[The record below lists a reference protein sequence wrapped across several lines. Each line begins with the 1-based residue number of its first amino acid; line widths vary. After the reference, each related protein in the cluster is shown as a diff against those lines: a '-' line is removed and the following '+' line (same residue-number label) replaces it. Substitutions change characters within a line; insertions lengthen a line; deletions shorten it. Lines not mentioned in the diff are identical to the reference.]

1 MQRTFPTI
9 VGIVN
14 VTPDSFSDGGRYYQP
29 DAAIAHAR
37 TLVEQGAEV
46 LDVGGESS
54 RPGAEPV
61 SAAEELRRVL
71 PVIEGIRR
79 ELPTIPISIDTTKAD
94 VARAALDAGATM
106 INDISA
112 GRFDPAMLPLA
123 AERRVPIVLMHMQG
137 TPQTMQR
144 NPTYTDVTREVFEF
158 LQERIAAA
166 RAWGVETVIA
176 DVGIGFG
183 KTVEHNITLLRN
195 MQRFRELGVP
205 LYLGLS
211 RKRFL
216 GALTGIENP
225 LERDV
230 PTALAHALL
239 LDVPVDYIRV
249 HAVSYIVQLRALWR
263 ALRSDEPTSV
273 ELQSSRGG
281 SL

>member
-79 ELPTIPISIDTTKAD
+79 EHPTIPISIDTTKAD

-273 ELQSSRGG
+273 ELR
-281 SL
+281 

>member
-9 VGIVN
+9 VGIIN

-37 TLVEQGAEV
+37 MLVEQGAEV

-61 SAAEELRRVL
+61 SAEEELRRVL

-94 VARAALDAGATM
+94 VALAALDAGATM

-144 NPTYTDVTREVFEF
+144 NPTYTDVTGEVFEF

-166 RAWGVETVIA
+166 RACGVETIIA

-183 KTVEHNITLLRN
+183 KTLEHNIALLRN
-195 MQRFRELGVP
+195 LPRFRELGVP

-216 GALTGIENP
+216 GVLTGVENP

-230 PTALAHALL
+230 STALAHALL
-239 LDVPVDYIRV
+239 LDVPIDYIRV

-263 ALRSDEPTSV
+263 ALRSDEPISV
-273 ELQSSRGG
+273 ELR
-281 SL
+281 

>member
-273 ELQSSRGG
+273 ELQ
-281 SL
+281 

>member
-1 MQRTFPTI
+1 MGHSFPTI

-14 VTPDSFSDGGRYYQP
+14 VTPDSFSDGGQYFEP
-29 DAAIAHAR
+29 HAAIAHAR
-37 TLVEQGAEV
+37 MLVEDGAEM

-54 RPGAEPV
+54 RPGAEPIT
-61 SAAEELRRVL
+61 AAEELRRVL

-79 ELPTIPISIDTTKAD
+79 EYPTIPISIDTTKAE

-123 AERRVPIVLMHMQG
+123 AERHVPIVLMHMQG
-137 TPQTMQR
+137 TPQTMQH
-144 NPTYTDVTREVFEF
+144 NPTYTDVVREVFEF

-166 RAWGVETVIA
+166 RACGVETIIA

-183 KTVEHNITLLRN
+183 KTLEHNLTLLRN
-195 MQRFRELGVP
+195 LSRFRELRVP
-205 LYLGLS
+205 LYVGLS

-225 LERDV
+225 RERDI

-239 LDVPVDYIRV
+239 LDLPIDYIRV
-249 HAVSYIVQLRALWR
+249 HAVRYIAQLRVLWR
-263 ALRSDEPTSV
+263 ALRSDEPISV
-273 ELQSSRGG
+273 ELR
-281 SL
+281 